1 MTLSNSGVIIF
12 QQEGYSSEI
21 PPFASRPV
29 LRSQSSIFRPGV
41 IDSTGAGGW
50 DGAFGGL
57 TMRRLISWIVF
68 CCAALNPSYSSAT
81 VYQLSL
87 GAYTVV
93 GDIADYNN
101 GYLSFPISFNITYPP
116 LFNFNAPYD
125 IEISVLGFT
134 ATTTNVCPPRA
145 CLYSSGPLDAGL
157 TQEFSTF
164 YINASGPFSSIEFFA
179 TLPDGFAIA
188 GIPEASTWAMLL
200 IGFAGIGFMAYR
212 RKPKPALMA
221 A

>member
-1 MTLSNSGVIIF
+1 MH
-12 QQEGYSSEI
+12 
-21 PPFASRPV
+21 
-29 LRSQSSIFRPGV
+29 
-41 IDSTGAGGW
+41 
-50 DGAFGGL
+50 
-57 TMRRLISWIVF
+57 RLISWIVF
-68 CCAALNPSYSSAT
+68 CCAALSSSYSNAT

-125 IEISVLGFT
+125 TAISVIGFT
-134 ATTTNVCPPRA
+134 TTTTNVCPPRA
-145 CLYSSGPLDAGL
+145 CLFTSGPLDAGV

-164 YINASGPFSSIEFFA
+164 YINVSGPFSSIEIFA

-200 IGFAGIGFMAYR
+200 IGFAGIGFMTYR
-212 RKPKPALMA
+212 RKYKMALNA